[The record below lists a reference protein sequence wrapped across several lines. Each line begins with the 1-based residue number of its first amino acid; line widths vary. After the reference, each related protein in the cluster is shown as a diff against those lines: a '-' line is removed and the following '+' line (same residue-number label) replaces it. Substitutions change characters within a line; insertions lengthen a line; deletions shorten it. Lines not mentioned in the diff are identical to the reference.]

1 MPEDKIKEPFQVPKD
16 YTNGFHLTDEDLQKK
31 REEIYAQIDYLL
43 NMLRQIDI
51 VYQRGDEVLSE
62 EELRQYLKLDSKS
75 NIPKDIP
82 KIRVGMQMV
91 YYRKDVVRFL
101 EARRRTG
108 R

>member
-1 MPEDKIKEPFQVPKD
+1 MNEKAEEPFQVPKD

-31 REEIYAQIDYLL
+31 RDEIYAQINYLL

-51 VYQRGDEVLSE
+51 VYERGDEVLSE
-62 EELRQYLKLDSKS
+62 EGLRQYLKLESKS

-82 KIRVGMQMV
+82 KIRVGMNMV
-91 YYRKDVVRFL
+91 YYKKDVTRFL
-101 EARRRTG
+101 EARRRSG

>member
-1 MPEDKIKEPFQVPKD
+1 MKETAEEPFQVPKD

-62 EELRQYLKLDSKS
+62 EELRQYLKLESKT

-82 KIRVGMQMV
+82 KIRVGMNFV

-101 EARRRTG
+101 EARRRGG

>member
-1 MPEDKIKEPFQVPKD
+1 MPEVKEPFEVPKD

-31 REEIYAQIDYLL
+31 RDEIYQQIDYLL

-62 EELRQYLKLDSKS
+62 EELRKFLKLESKS

-82 KIRVGMQMV
+82 KIRVGMNFV
-91 YYRKDVVRFL
+91 YYRKDVTRFL
-101 EARRRTG
+101 EARRRSG

>member
-1 MPEDKIKEPFQVPKD
+1 MPEGIDCLEGMKR
-16 YTNGFHLTDEDLQKK
+16 TDLLQAMAK